1 MGRRSS
7 QSWRSASFSGENG
20 KPHMGFV
27 ESERFLDGLVQRSS
41 GASGRPNGAEI
52 RGAENDASGDGREK
66 RWAATATFLVGKS
79 GCTTEMALPR
89 WQKGGLHCGW
99 SASRRRQVCR
109 AVGLRPVT
117 GSKGWGLVSSNLGTL
132 FGPRSCRW
140 TRYCTP
146 GSGLCPGPTKGYA
159 QGLARV
165 QGEGRRRG

>member
-1 MGRRSS
+1 MAWFREVRAQVGGRMA
-7 QSWRSASFSGENG
+7 QKLEALKTTPTG
-20 KPHMGFV
+20 MV
-27 ESERFLDGLVQRSS
+27 
-41 GASGRPNGAEI
+41 
-52 RGAENDASGDGREK
+52 REK
-66 RWAATATFLVGKS
+66 RWAATATFLVGKG

-132 FGPRSCRW
+132 FGPRSCRL

-146 GSGLCPGPTKGYA
+146 GSGLCPGPTQGYA
-159 QGLARV
+159 QALACV
-165 QGEGRRRG
+165 QSEDEVEGGGGS